1 MGYQGPFTIEPT
13 ALAFL
18 ERAPAHFIEGK
29 WQASVSPGTLPVFD
43 PSSGLEIAR
52 VPDGNAK
59 DVDGAVRSARQAF
72 DDGRWRHMRPADR
85 ERILWQFAQLVE
97 ERSEAFAQLETL
109 EQGKSIG
116 LSRMLEVGGSLDW
129 MRYVAGLTTKIS
141 GRTLELSLPGG
152 PQHWTAYTRRE
163 PVGAVAGISPWNF
176 PMIIALWKV
185 MPALAAGCSIVLKPS
200 EVTPLTAL
208 MLAEAA
214 SEAGVPDGVF
224 NVVTGRGAIAG
235 HALVTHPL
243 ISKVT
248 FTGSTATGKMIGT
261 AAMNNV
267 VPCALEL
274 GGKNPAIVLKDA
286 DLATTVGGM
295 MLAGFFNQ
303 GQVCAAASRVYVE
316 APLYDDLVGAL
327 EAVIGGLRVGPGLDP
342 EAQVNPLVS
351 KGHQQKV
358 ETYLA
363 DARAKGADIVTGAAV
378 PGEEG
383 YYVSPTLVLNPSE
396 DLKLTREEVFGPVL
410 GITKV
415 ADAEEAVARA
425 NDSVMGL
432 AASLWTTDLKSAM
445 DLTAK
450 IEAGTVWV
458 NTHNLIDPNMPFGG
472 MKQSGIGRD
481 FGVDW
486 VNAFTEEKSVCISH

>member
-1 MGYQGPFTIEPT
+1 MSYNGPFALEAAT
-13 ALAFL
+13 LAFL
-18 ERAPAHFIEGK
+18 GKEPAQFIDGQWCAPNSRE
-29 WQASVSPGTLPVFD
+29 TLPVFD
-43 PSSGLEIAR
+43 PSSGFEIAR
-52 VPDGNAK
+52 ISDGTAA
-59 DVDGAVRSARQAF
+59 DVDAAVQSAQTAF
-72 DDGRWRHMRPADR
+72 RDGRWRLMRPADR
-85 ERILWQFAQLVE
+85 ERMLLKFADLVE
-97 ERSEAFAQLETL
+97 QRGEAFAQMETL

-116 LSRMLEVGGSLDW
+116 LSRMIEVGGSVEW
-129 MRYVAGLTTKIS
+129 MRYTAGLTTKVS

-163 PVGAVAGISPWNF
+163 AIGVVAGISPWNF

-200 EVTPLTAL
+200 EVTPLTAM
-208 MLAEAA
+208 MLAELA
-214 SEAGVPDGVF
+214 SEAGLPDGVF
-224 NVVTGRGAIAG
+224 NVVTGRGATAG

-248 FTGSTATGKMIGT
+248 FTGSTATGKAIGM
-261 AAMNNV
+261 AAMANV

-286 DLATTVGGM
+286 DLETTVGGM

-316 APLYDDLVGAL
+316 APLYNQLVEAL
-327 EAVIGGLRVGPGLDP
+327 EGIITGLSIGPGLDP
-342 EAQVNPLVS
+342 AMQVNPLVS
-351 KGHQQKV
+351 KGHQAKV
-358 ETYLA
+358 EGYLA
-363 DARAKGADIVTGAAV
+363 DARAKGADIVTGSAI
-378 PGEEG
+378 PESGG

-396 DLKLTREEVFGPVL
+396 DLKLAREEVFGPVL
-410 GITKV
+410 GITRV
-415 ADAEEAVARA
+415 ADADEAIARA
-425 NDSVMGL
+425 NDSEMGL
-432 AASLWTTDLKSAM
+432 AASLWTTSLKSAM
-445 DLTAK
+445 DITPR
-450 IEAGTVWV
+450 IEVGTVWV

-486 VNAFTEEKSVCISH
+486 VNAFTDEKSVCISH